1 MPGPLHGYRVI
12 ECSTTVTG
20 PFASMI
26 LGDQGAD
33 VIKIEAPGIG
43 DVVRLLGTSRGG
55 ISTLFALLNRSKRS
69 VVLNLREKRGRDLLL
84 RLVAG
89 ADVFIQNFRPGV
101 VERLGIDEPSLR
113 EVRGDLIY
121 VSISA
126 FGAHGPYAQKPA
138 YDHILQGI
146 TGVAAVQRD
155 RKTGRPEHVRHTLC
169 DKVTALTAAQGITA
183 ALLAR
188 ERGEGGQHL
197 RMSML
202 DASIAFLWPD
212 GGANATS
219 LEEDVVLAP
228 TLAASY
234 RVDDAADG
242 HYCVA
247 ALTDAQ
253 AHGLFRALGHPE
265 LCSDPRF
272 ETLAARMQ
280 HVEQLLEL
288 LGAGGPDPRTRSEVL
303 AALEA
308 EDVPCGPVYRETGEV
323 PEDPQV
329 LASETFLASVHPQ
342 LGRMREPRPPLRFDR
357 TPSAIQ
363 RPAPTLGAHTNEV
376 LRELGLAAAEIEELR
391 SEGVVG

>member
-1 MPGPLHGYRVI
+1 MPGPLQGYRVI
-12 ECSTTVTG
+12 DCTTTVTG
-20 PFASMI
+20 PFATMI

-33 VIKIEAPGIG
+33 VVKIEAPGIG

-55 ISTLFALLNRSKRS
+55 MSSLFALLNRSKRS
-69 VVLNLREKRGRDLLL
+69 VVLNLREARGRDLLL

-89 ADVFIQNFRPGV
+89 ADVFVQNFRPGV

-113 EVRGDLIY
+113 EVRRDLVY

-126 FGAHGPYAQKPA
+126 FGSEGPYAHKPA
-138 YDHILQGI
+138 YDHIIQGI
-146 TGVAAVQRD
+146 AGVAAVQKD
-155 RKTGRPEHVRHTLC
+155 PETGRPVNVRHTLC

-188 ERGEGGQHL
+188 ERGQGGQHL
-197 RMSML
+197 RMNML
-202 DASIAFLWPD
+202 DASVAFLWPD
-212 GGANATS
+212 GGANATI

-228 TLAASY
+228 TLASSY

-272 ETLAARMQ
+272 ETVAARLQ
-280 HVEQLLEL
+280 HIAELLEL
-288 LGAGGPDPRTRSEVL
+288 LGAGAPDPRTRTEVI

-308 EDVPCGPVYRETGEV
+308 EDVPCGPVYRSPREV

-329 LASETFLASVHPQ
+329 RANRTFVESVHPQ

-363 RPAPTLGAHTNEV
+363 RPAPALGAHTEEV
-376 LRELGLAAAEIEELR
+376 LRELGLDAAEIQELR
-391 SEGVVG
+391 GKGVLG